1 MFAEVA
7 SVFPP
12 SLKGPIR
19 ELIMRLNSK
28 NLWLILLG
36 ILLGL
41 SVFVL
46 GNMHAKRVGQA
57 SNQEK
62 EIITSVPKIVSCAK
76 SIKVLR
82 GEMKNAKNPD
92 ATIAV
97 EVENTN
103 DIAVVAIS
111 LESVKKAGE
120 VYSVLKHSFG
130 TAEPT
135 VIMNPHATATLRIEV
150 ANINPH
156 APLRIGSVMFA
167 DGSEEGCKSSL
178 ESMHESKRE
187 HEKIK
192 ADQNKKGGN

>member
-1 MFAEVA
+1 MLLNRN
-7 SVFPP
+7 
-12 SLKGPIR
+12 SLWFIF
-19 ELIMRLNSK
+19 
-28 NLWLILLG
+28 LG

-46 GNMHAKRVGQA
+46 GNMHSKRAGQE

-82 GEMKNAKNPD
+82 GELKNAKNPD
-92 ATIAV
+92 GTIAV

-103 DIAVVAIS
+103 DIGVIAIS

-120 VYSVLKHSFG
+120 VYSVLRHSFG
-130 TAEPT
+130 TDQP
-135 VIMNPHATATLRIEV
+135 IIIINPHATGTLKIEIT
-150 ANINPH
+150 NINPH

-167 DGSEEGCKSSL
+167 DGSEEGCKSSI

-192 ADQNKKGGN
+192 ADENKKGGEK